1 MPGLGFARW
10 NVELLK
16 VRNGKPGSWQIE
28 WGPTGFRTIPASII
42 GLPQHNMSNT
52 G

>member
-1 MPGLGFARW
+1 MPGVGFPRW

-28 WGPTGFRTIPASII
+28 FAAGRFRHIPKIAAIHPQQQKKTG
-42 GLPQHNMSNT
+42 
-52 G
+52 